1 MPRPLTRRWVLQH
14 AAILPWGLHTL
25 ARAQAH
31 VQASTG
37 RTPRT
42 ARWLLLGTDKGDAI
56 YRAAWDGEAGKLST
70 PEPVAITDRPDF
82 FALHPSLPVLYTVNS
97 VSGAKAG
104 VSAYRI
110 DPNSGSLTPLNR
122 LPTHGDGPCALSV
135 DRTGR
140 SAFAANYAGG
150 SLSAFSLA
158 SDGALAQ
165 TLGVFAYQGAQHG
178 PVADRQ
184 EAAHLHCTTLS
195 PGNDFLVVCD
205 LGDDLLLLFPIE
217 AGRNTPNT
225 PGTPN
230 TSGTPAISV
239 PLRIAARPGS
249 GPRHVAFHPNGRWMY
264 CIHELDCTIDLYDWT
279 PLDRQ
284 TPLKLRAGSTVST
297 LAPSAPAPTTSA
309 PQQTPPSNTA
319 CELAVSD
326 DGRFV
331 YACTRGE
338 NSLAVYRVD
347 ARTGLLALQQHL
359 GCGGAVPR
367 YFAFDPSRRW
377 LVCCNQGD
385 STVTVF
391 AHDPN
396 TGRLAET
403 PILFTANTPMF
414 CVWI

>member
-1 MPRPLTRRWVLQH
+1 MPHPLTRRWVFQH
-14 AAILPWGLHTL
+14 AAFLPWGLRTL

-31 VQASTG
+31 TQAHAQANP
-37 RTPRT
+37 RRT
-42 ARWLLLGTDKGDAI
+42 ARWLLLGTDKGDGI
-56 YRAAWDGEAGKLST
+56 YRAAWDGTTGRLSA
-70 PEPVAITDRPDF
+70 PELIASTDRPDF

-97 VSGAKAG
+97 VSGARAG

-110 DPNSGSLTPLNR
+110 DTASGSLTLLNR
-122 LPTHGDGPCALSV
+122 LPTQGDGPCAVSV
-135 DRTGR
+135 DRTGS
-140 SAFAANYAGG
+140 SAYAANYAGG

-158 SDGALAQ
+158 SDGALVQ
-165 TLGVFAYQGAQHG
+165 TLGVFAFQTAQHG

-195 PGNDFLVVCD
+195 PGNDFVVVCD
-205 LGDDLLLLFPIE
+205 LGDDLLLLFPVDPR
-217 AGRNTPNT
+217 RNTPDTRKT
-225 PGTPN
+225 PG
-230 TSGTPAISV
+230 SAISV
-239 PLRIAARPGS
+239 PLHIAARPGS
-249 GPRHVAFHPNGRWMY
+249 GPRHVAFHPNNRWMY
-264 CIHELDCTIDLYDWT
+264 CIHELDCTIDLYDWA
-279 PLDRQ
+279 PHDQ
-284 TPLKLRAGSTVST
+284 HAPLKLREGSTVST
-297 LAPSAPAPTTSA
+297 LASSTLAQSTLAS
-309 PQQTPPSNTA
+309 QKSPPGSDTA

-347 ARTGLLALQQHL
+347 ARTGLLTPQQHL

-367 YFAFDPSRRW
+367 YFALDPGRRW

-396 TGRLAET
+396 TGHLAET
-403 PILFTANTPMF
+403 PTLFQTDTPMF